1 MVLDPGNTGVE
12 ENSVVSEEKYT
23 QLIKDGMTFTA
34 AMGGEAIRDML
45 KKVDIEVLSR
55 QLRRELKQTTSEA
68 QRTKLSKRL
77 KVVEASRSVRH
88 QQA

>member
-1 MVLDPGNTGVE
+1 M
-12 ENSVVSEEKYT
+12 S
-23 QLIKDGMTFTA
+23 FHR

-77 KVVEASRSVRH
+77 KVVEASKLSGSN
-88 QQA
+88 QA